1 MTKLYFVS
9 DGKIVELNHE
19 NIQDAYIKTVYAWEK
34 GDGIFDFDLPDA
46 VCKRLNS
53 MNAYQFK
60 QALEFFDVY
69 SNENYVWTEDAFKF
83 AFSEFTP
90 CKLNGTLD
98 ELAKGILLADGLP
111 QNMLEMVLESVDKA
125 ALIKEEQKRFTNVS
139 NLEVLED
146 YQNNVVWVYQKA
158 R

>member
-1 MTKLYFVS
+1 MAKLYFVS
-9 DGKIVELNHE
+9 SGRIAELNHE
-19 NIQDAYIKTVYAWEK
+19 NIQGVCIKNVYVWEK
-34 GDGIFDFDLPDA
+34 GNGLFDLNLSDA
-46 VCKRLNS
+46 VCKKLNS
-53 MNAYQFK
+53 MSAHQLK
-60 QALEFFDVY
+60 QALEFFEAYCNDKY
-69 SNENYVWTEDAFKF
+69 AWAGDAFKF

-125 ALIKEEQKRFTNVS
+125 ALIKEEQKRFTNAS

>member
-34 GDGIFDFDLPDA
+34 GDGIFDIDLPDA

-60 QALEFFDVY
+60 QALEFFEVY
-69 SNENYVWTEDAFKF
+69 YDKSRIWMEDAFKF

-125 ALIKEEQKRFTNVS
+125 ALIKEEQKRFFNAS

-146 YQNNVVWVYQKA
+146 HQNNVVWVYQKA